1 MLFRERQLMNSFKP
15 GDWIK
20 STRYP
25 NLRPIQII
33 SIYESNTR
41 PGILGLKSKG
51 TVLYSDEVELWQPK
65 VSEWCWFI
73 NTDCAPLLAQFVKM
87 QTQSFWINNEYKS
100 VLGYKANKFG
110 HYSGNIGPVDEDY
123 VFVYCEPFIGQ
134 LPTSLKD
141 QS

>member
-1 MLFRERQLMNSFKP
+1 MNLFKF

-25 NLRPIQII
+25 NLRPIQIT

-51 TVLYSDEVELWQPK
+51 TVLYSDEVELWQPI
-65 VSEWCWFI
+65 VGEWCWFWDENYTTAI
-73 NTDCAPLLAQFVKM
+73 LAKFENISNGLFV
-87 QTQSFWINNEYKS
+87 E
-100 VLGYKANKFG
+100 
-110 HYSGNIGPVDEDY
+110 HHGNIFE
-123 VFVYCEPFIGQ
+123 YCEPFIGQ
-134 LPTSLKD
+134 LPTHLKD